1 MTDVEEHRETPA
13 AAEAAATRDRRGQ
26 VRHEVDTFA
35 TILLVNVGSA
45 LRGRILDLSLSVCR
59 ILTGD
64 RFPVGVYTRVE
75 AGFRLEGLPFR
86 LSGVIQAMHNRNTVG
101 IRFLDLSR
109 RKRQRVADL
118 IDDIQQMREA

>member
-1 MTDVEEHRETPA
+1 M
-13 AAEAAATRDRRGQ
+13 
-26 VRHEVDTFA
+26 
-35 TILLVNVGSA
+35 
-45 LRGRILDLSLSVCR
+45 
-59 ILTGD
+59 
-64 RFPVGVYTRVE
+64 GVYTRVE